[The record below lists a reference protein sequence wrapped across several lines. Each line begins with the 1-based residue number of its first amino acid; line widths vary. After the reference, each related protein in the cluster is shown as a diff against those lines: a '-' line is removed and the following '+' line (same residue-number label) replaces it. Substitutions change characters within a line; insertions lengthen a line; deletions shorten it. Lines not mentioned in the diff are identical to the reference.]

1 MIARTAE
8 LKLVVEKLDEAREG
22 MDRILLQHKGYVAN
36 LSASAESGSAHMVVA
51 SLRVPVDQFDVCL
64 AELKKLG
71 HVTQESQAGEEVT
84 QQHMDLLA
92 RLKNSRNTEVRLSE
106 VLRQH
111 NGPIKEI
118 LDVEKESARVRG
130 EIEQLEAEQQTLEHR
145 VHFATIELKLAEEFE
160 AQLSTPS
167 PSVRSQLRNAGVN
180 GFRSAFQSL
189 LAVVLFLAESGPSL
203 LLWLM
208 ILWFPGWL
216 LWRRYR
222 RSLRMGSQAAI

>member
-1 MIARTAE
+1 MHEALPA
-8 LKLVVEKLDEAREG
+8 LVL
-22 MDRILLQHKGYVAN
+22 
-36 LSASAESGSAHMVVA
+36 
-51 SLRVPVDQFDVCL
+51 
-64 AELKKLG
+64 LG

-84 QQHMDLLA
+84 EQHMDLLA

-189 LAVVLFLAESGPSL
+189 LALVLFLAESVPSL

-208 ILWFPGWL
+208 ILSFPGWL
-216 LWRRYR
+216 LWRRYQ